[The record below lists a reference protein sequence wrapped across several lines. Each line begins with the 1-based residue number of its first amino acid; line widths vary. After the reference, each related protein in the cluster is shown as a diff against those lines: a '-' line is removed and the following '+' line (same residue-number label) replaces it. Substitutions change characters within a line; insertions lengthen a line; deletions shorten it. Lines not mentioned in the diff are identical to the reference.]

1 MKTAVFFLSPSCG
14 GAERMTIT
22 IAKLLDRSEYDV
34 RFVVIGCQIGE
45 IKEFIPEGYPI
56 SLIKIRKIY
65 EFVTLRIYRLLQ
77 DIHPQYVF
85 CSLHYLNPRVIC
97 AAKIL
102 GNCKVIV
109 RQNCAISR
117 LRKLDRFLAQKTYP
131 LADVIIAQTKQMKKD
146 LETEFKLN
154 KDKVISLHNLIDKE
168 TIEKE
173 LKEAVNPYEKEK
185 NKVYVWV
192 GRFDPVKGADIA
204 IKAFIEA
211 NRQNHNISLYLVGK
225 INEQNSYYQKVRFIA
240 NSSECRDNIHFV
252 GFQENPYRWMKY
264 ADCFVLS
271 SRSEGSPNALFEAIF
286 IGIPSIATRCTP
298 NIDEIVKDG
307 ENGFLVNIN
316 DVEGMS
322 DCMLK
327 AFLLKEVK
335 TVYNHSTPNDFRC
348 LFS

>member
-1 MKTAVFFLSPSCG
+1 
-14 GAERMTIT
+14 MTIT

-34 RFVVIGCQIGE
+34 RFIVIGRQIGE
-45 IKEFIPEGYPI
+45 IKEFIPEEHPI

-117 LRKLDRFLAQKTYP
+117 LRKLERFLAQKTYP
-131 LADVIIAQTKQMKKD
+131 MADVIIAQTEQMKED
-146 LETEFKLN
+146 LESEFKLG

-168 TIEKE
+168 TIGKKI
-173 LKEAVNPYEKEK
+173 KEAVNPYEKER
-185 NKVYVWV
+185 NKVVVWV
-192 GRFDPVKGADIA
+192 GRYDPVKGADIA
-204 IKAFIEA
+204 IKSFIEA
-211 NRQNHNISLYLVGK
+211 NKQDQDISLYLVGK
-225 INEQNSYYQKVRFIA
+225 INEQNPYYQKVRLIA
-240 NSSECRDNIHFV
+240 DSSECSDRIHFV

-264 ADCFVLS
+264 ADCFVMS
-271 SRSEGSPNALFEAIF
+271 SRSEGSPNSLFEALYL
-286 IGIPSIATRCTP
+286 GIPSVATRCTP
-298 NIDEIVKDG
+298 NIDDIVKDG
-307 ENGFLVNIN
+307 ENGFLVNVD
-316 DVEGMS
+316 DVAGMS
-322 DCMLK
+322 DYMIK
-327 AFLLKEVK
+327 AFLLKEVR
-335 TVYNHSTPNDFRC
+335 TVYNHSTPDDFRR